1 MNTYK
6 THYDQY
12 RMVQATYIDKSE
24 VISDLNQLWD
34 HFKRVTIPL
43 LQMIKAD
50 MLARSI
56 KIMDKIDYIYYI
68 NGASASMEILQR
80 YIEWSFTES
89 NIENVS
95 LLTRKPLK

>member
-1 MNTYK
+1 
-6 THYDQY
+6 
-12 RMVQATYIDKSE
+12 
-24 VISDLNQLWD
+24 
-34 HFKRVTIPL
+34 
-43 LQMIKAD
+43 
-50 MLARSI
+50 
-56 KIMDKIDYIYYI
+56 MDKIDYIYYI